1 MDMWSVVYW
10 VSFALCWFLLP
21 MMKEVEMAGEGSFLG
36 KLGRAF
42 YRCIRFYIVMAV
54 FAIIIVIYI
63 AATDP
68 SLFNDA
74 YAFLIVFGNVFGLFQ
89 IIIFLGYGLVEVPRT
104 LWNRGDRYG
113 WLDRM
118 YVKAIFI
125 DETAYNARQKLEDSV
140 RLVCAAQAK
149 CRNTSKEKDFLETVI
164 AKCPPEM
171 VDKHKRMGTGRDD
184 RI

>member
-1 MDMWSVVYW
+1 MWNVVYW

-21 MMKEVEMAGEGSFLG
+21 MMKEIEMAGEGSFLG

-42 YRCIRFYIVMAV
+42 YRCIRFYIVMAL

-68 SLFNDA
+68 SLFNDT

-149 CRNTSKEKDFLETVI
+149 CRNTSKEKAFIE
-164 AKCPPEM
+164 
-171 VDKHKRMGTGRDD
+171 
-184 RI
+184 